1 VRRRPS
7 LTEPPSE
14 LRSFPARRLTP
25 RRTLWRIHLKD
36 NGPWWFCSDLECRF
50 DLQAPQ
56 GTCYVA
62 EEPLGSFVEV
72 FTDVTLV
79 ADEDIERRRLS
90 ALHVPR
96 TLRLADCT
104 QAASRSFGCTGEIHT
119 TIDYELTQ
127 RWARALAAA
136 GFDGIRYLVRH
147 DPAQRRV
154 GLALFGETGEAADWP
169 DPRTEEIDEDL
180 LLDAARR
187 FGIRVLPRP

>member
-1 VRRRPS
+1 MRRRRS

-14 LRSFPARRLTP
+14 LRWFPGRRLTP
-25 RRTLWRIHLKD
+25 RRTLWRIHLND
-36 NGPWWFCSDLECRF
+36 RCPWWFCSDLECRF

-62 EEPLGSFVEV
+62 EDPLGSFVEV
-72 FTDVTLV
+72 FTDVALV
-79 ADEDIERRRLS
+79 AEEDVERRRLS

-104 QAASRSFGCTGEIHT
+104 HEASRGFGCTGEIHT
-119 TIDYELTQ
+119 TIDYDLTQ
-127 RWARALAAA
+127 RWARAFAAA
-136 GFDGIRYLVRH
+136 SFDGIRYFVRH

-154 GLALFGETGEAADWP
+154 GIALFGDAGEAGGWP
-169 DPRTEEIDEDL
+169 EPTTEEIGEDL
-180 LLDAARR
+180 LMDVAGL

>member
-1 VRRRPS
+1 MRRRPS

-14 LRSFPARRLTP
+14 LGGFPIRRLTP

-36 NGPWWFCSDLECRF
+36 KGPWWFCSDLECRF
-50 DLQAPQ
+50 DLQRPH

-62 EEPLGSFVEV
+62 EDPLGSFVET

-79 ADEDIERRRLS
+79 AEQDVKQRRLS

-104 QAASRSFGCTGEIHT
+104 NAASRGFGCTGEIHT
-119 TIDYELTQ
+119 TIDYDLTQ
-127 RWARALAAA
+127 RWARAFVAAS
-136 GFDGIRYLVRH
+136 FDGIRYFVRH

-154 GLALFGETGEAADWP
+154 GLALVGEAGEAKHWP
-169 DPRTEEIDEDL
+169 DPTTKEIDENL

-187 FGIRVLPRP
+187 FGIHILPRP

>member
-1 VRRRPS
+1 
-7 LTEPPSE
+7 
-14 LRSFPARRLTP
+14 
-25 RRTLWRIHLKD
+25 
-36 NGPWWFCSDLECRF
+36 
-50 DLQAPQ
+50 
-56 GTCYVA
+56 VA

-154 GLALFGETGEAADWP
+154 GLALFGETGDAADWP
-169 DPRTEEIDEDL
+169 DPRTEEIVEDL